1 MSKTK
6 HNRSFGKI
14 VTVAMIFA
22 TAFTM
27 IIGCNTER
35 RAERLIDKG
44 DRIDGRVMPRK
55 CAERFPSINSKD
67 SIYIYKQGE
76 PIVIQDTVTLFDT
89 INNTTTK
96 YITKYVNTT
105 DTAFRYIRI
114 TEVNKARETALENT
128 IKNLRYELT
137 KSQTEGNIWMWL
149 AIAFGSYSIVRWLL
163 RIIWNIKLP

>member
-14 VTVAMIFA
+14 VTIAMIFA

-27 IIGCNTER
+27 VIGCKTER

-89 INNTTTK
+89 VNNTVTK
-96 YITKYVNTT
+96 YITHTVNTT
-105 DTAFRYIRI
+105 DTIVRNVRI
-114 TEVNKARETALENT
+114 TEVNRAKEVELSNKVHDLDRALAKSTASGRL
-128 IKNLRYELT
+128 
-137 KSQTEGNIWMWL
+137 WMWI
-149 AIAFGSYSIVRWLL
+149 AISEGFLILIWIVKK
-163 RIIWNIKLP
+163 IWFK